1 MAPKLQRP
9 LADYFSA
16 ANAHDVAAMSA
27 AFTVDSLVKDEGREH
42 RGLAAIREWMK
53 ETTEKYDY
61 KVEPIEWSQMDRKT
75 VVLVSISGTFPGSP
89 ITLQY
94 EFTLQGRKIARLEI
108 GS

>member
-1 MAPKLQRP
+1 MAVELPGL
-9 LADYFSA
+9 LADYLSA
-16 ANAHDVAAMSA
+16 TNAHDVAAMSA

-53 ETTEKYDY
+53 ETIEKYDY
-61 KVEPIEWSQMDRKT
+61 RVEPIESSQMDRKT

-94 EFTLQGRKIARLEI
+94 EFTIKGQKITRLEI
-108 GS
+108 G

>member
-1 MAPKLQRP
+1 MAVELPGL
-9 LADYFSA
+9 LADYLSA

-27 AFTVDSLVKDEGREH
+27 TFTVDSLVKDEGREH

-53 ETTEKYDY
+53 ETIEKYDY
-61 KVEPIEWSQMDRKT
+61 RVEPIESSQMDRKT

-94 EFTLQGRKIARLEI
+94 EFTIKGQKIARLEI
-108 GS
+108 G

>member
-1 MAPKLQRP
+1 MAVELPRL
-9 LADYFSA
+9 LAHYLSA

-27 AFTVDSLVKDEGREH
+27 AFSMDSIVKDEGREH

-94 EFTLQGRKIARLEI
+94 EFTIEGQKIARLEI
-108 GS
+108 G